1 MLIYAN
7 TYCPVFLNTK
17 DKGNL
22 GYALYSFKF

>member
-1 MLIYAN
+1 MSIYAN

-22 GYALYSFKF
+22 GRAQYSLKF